1 MSEEYRELLEA
12 LDRWSL
18 EVAERNP
25 GVIPCKAGCTAC
37 CYGPFDITPADAE
50 LLREGLA
57 GLGEADRA
65 DIRSRG
71 ARMLD
76 QIHVLAPDWK
86 APWDVNALS
95 EEAFDAICHAL
106 KEEPCPVLGPDGRC
120 RAYTHRPLVCR
131 MIGIPLYDSDWEE
144 EGGEG
149 DVIDNEC
156 PIKEQFPA
164 YAALLPQPFGYDSF
178 LQREGDILEHTP
190 GGPTIIAAI
199 AAEQ

>member
-1 MSEEYRELLEA
+1 MSQEYRDLLES
-12 LDRWSL
+12 LDRWSA
-18 EVAERNP
+18 EVAARLP

-57 GLGEADRA
+57 ELGEADRA
-65 DIRSRG
+65 DIRAQG
-71 ARMLD
+71 AKMLD

-86 APWDVNALS
+86 SPWNVNDLS

-106 KEEPCPVLGPDGRC
+106 KEQPCPVLGPDGRC

-156 PIKEQFPA
+156 PIKEQFPE
-164 YAALLPQPFGYDSF
+164 YAALLPQPFAYDTF
-178 LQREGDILEHTP
+178 LAIEGEILERTA

-199 AAEQ
+199 AAE

>member
-1 MSEEYRELLEA
+1 MTDEYRLLLER
-12 LDRWSL
+12 LDQWSR
-18 EVAERNP
+18 EVAARNP

-65 DIRSRG
+65 DIRARG
-71 ARMLD
+71 AKMLD
-76 QIHVLAPDWK
+76 RIHVLAPDWK
-86 APWDVNALS
+86 APWNVNDLS

-106 KEEPCPVLGPDGRC
+106 KDQPCPILSADGRC
-120 RAYTHRPLVCR
+120 RAYAHRPLVCR

-144 EGGEG
+144 ESGEG

-164 YAALLPQPFGYDSF
+164 YAALMPQPFAYDTF
-178 LQREGDILEHTP
+178 LAIEGDILERTP

-199 AAEQ
+199 AAE